1 MVLNTEPPDKGIE
14 EVVCRQPL
22 SVPPLKSGSPNEG
35 VYREFEIQLMRKGW
49 LDNDGRIVKRFN
61 VERTA
66 HFEPGNYYV
75 EYRAVL
81 TQSTPLTPYAETDF
95 HGE

>member
-1 MVLNTEPPDKGIE
+1 MGLNTEPADKGIE

-22 SVPPLKSGSPNEG
+22 SVPPLASGSPNESA
-35 VYREFEIQLMRKGW
+35 YRKFQTQLMRKRW
-49 LDNDGRIVKRFN
+49 IDDDGCIVRRFN
-61 VERTA
+61 VERIA

-81 TQSTPLTPYAETDF
+81 IPDNPYSVAGM
-95 HGE
+95 GEFE